1 MNKSS
6 RELNRCIRDW
16 FDEGIDKFYKR
27 VNNGGFG

>member
-16 FDEGIDKFYKR
+16 FDDYPVKENAEDKL
-27 VNNGGFG
+27 